1 MNACY
6 AEVRSRWLAGV
17 CARESDIQ
25 SQQDS
30 EFHTNRYKLRGAV
43 IVPTEYFYFD
53 VELTDCRSNRM
64 SLPCSSG

>member
-53 VELTDCRSNRM
+53 WYRYTELTCN
-64 SLPCSSG
+64 